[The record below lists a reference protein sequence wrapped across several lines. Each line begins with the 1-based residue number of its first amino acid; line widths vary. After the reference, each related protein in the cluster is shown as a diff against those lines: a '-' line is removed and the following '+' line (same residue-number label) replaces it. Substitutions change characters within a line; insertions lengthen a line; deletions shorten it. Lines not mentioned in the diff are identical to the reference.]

1 MLSYQQNYFNPC
13 VELTRELW
21 ERVASDPSLQE
32 TVQRDRPQLYGHLYP
47 IGQRRCLRCAE
58 EEAAIGDVL
67 LHVRTEQRP

>member
-32 TVQRDRPQLYGHLYP
+32 TV
-47 IGQRRCLRCAE
+47 GQRRCLRCAE